1 VCCEDESQHKNKC
14 QQAGGCVDAREHAS
28 RRLLDTS
35 LTHNTGNQ
43 KVIFMDHQTL
53 AVTDFQEFVI
63 GMMKVVTTTII
74 GDLDLQPADQR
85 NTEAHLTLRE
95 AGEGTNQGHQC
106 QEVCAQSA

>member
-1 VCCEDESQHKNKC
+1 
-14 QQAGGCVDAREHAS
+14 
-28 RRLLDTS
+28 
-35 LTHNTGNQ
+35 
-43 KVIFMDHQTL
+43 MDHQTL

>member
-1 VCCEDESQHKNKC
+1 MCAAKMNRNTKTNVSK
-14 QQAGGCVDAREHAS
+14 QAAVWTLGNTPATGFW
-28 RRLLDTS
+28 
-35 LTHNTGNQ
+35 THNVGNQ

-85 NTEAHLTLRE
+85 NTESHLTLRE